1 MGGDQTET
9 EGMASNYQFTVR
21 GEPNEGKPATLEHHF
36 QIGGPRYEPN
46 MELVKK
52 INKEYEDYVAWEKAE
67 TEKAKELEDEMK
79 RKDDALKEKK
89 NESWDPKKYFSDLAT
104 IRGELEQNR
113 LFSEYANNAVQ
124 NWMKK
129 KEAAA
134 QEMNRAVAAW
144 TSRKEEAETKE
155 AELKEVK
162 KDEER
167 SETLPEPNRTIKK
180 KVLAES
186 RRKLQKSSEAATAAS
201 SKAKQEKDDKTAIH
215 EKLEEEFENVLQKV
229 CERMMNE
236 EARVYNKVRRKFS
249 DKDERMDVESVLSE
263 EKAKMEMTCSNL
275 DKLMMIKVSQKNKL
289 ADASLDEEMKKREEP
304 NEGKPATL

>member
-1 MGGDQTET
+1 MG
-9 EGMASNYQFTVR
+9 
-21 GEPNEGKPATLEHHF
+21 
-36 QIGGPRYEPN
+36 
-46 MELVKK
+46 
-52 INKEYEDYVAWEKAE
+52 
-67 TEKAKELEDEMK
+67 
-79 RKDDALKEKK
+79 
-89 NESWDPKKYFSDLAT
+89 
-104 IRGELEQNR
+104 
-113 LFSEYANNAVQ
+113 ANDAVQ

-144 TSRKEEAETKE
+144 TSQKQEAETKE

-167 SETLPEPNRTIKK
+167 PETLPEPNRTIKK

-263 EKAKMEMTCSNL
+263 EKAK
-275 DKLMMIKVSQKNKL
+275 
-289 ADASLDEEMKKREEP
+289 
-304 NEGKPATL
+304 

>member
-1 MGGDQTET
+1 MG
-9 EGMASNYQFTVR
+9 
-21 GEPNEGKPATLEHHF
+21 
-36 QIGGPRYEPN
+36 
-46 MELVKK
+46 
-52 INKEYEDYVAWEKAE
+52 
-67 TEKAKELEDEMK
+67 
-79 RKDDALKEKK
+79 
-89 NESWDPKKYFSDLAT
+89 DPKKYFSDLAT

-144 TSRKEEAETKE
+144 TSRKQE
-155 AELKEVK
+155 
-162 KDEER
+162 DEER

-289 ADASLDEEMKKREEP
+289 ADASLDEEMKKRKEWKEKREEP
-304 NEGKPATL
+304 EKRS